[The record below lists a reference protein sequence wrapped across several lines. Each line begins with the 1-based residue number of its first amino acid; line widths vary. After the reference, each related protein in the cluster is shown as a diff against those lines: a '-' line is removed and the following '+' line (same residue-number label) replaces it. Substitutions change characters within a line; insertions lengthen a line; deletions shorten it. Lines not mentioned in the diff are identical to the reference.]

1 MGPGALGGSH
11 AKDGVQS
18 VGLVLVPVAKHRL
31 SQFQDHVRVTLGFRE
46 KGGEDRKEESA
57 RVGEGAQEWVRE
69 EPLVQRRPLGS
80 R

>member
-31 SQFQDHVRVTLGFRE
+31 SQFQDHVRVTLGLRE
-46 KGGEDRKEESA
+46 KGGEDRK
-57 RVGEGAQEWVRE
+57 
-69 EPLVQRRPLGS
+69 
-80 R
+80 